1 MKRAERHHLKE
12 DEMVHGVHWLV
23 GFYQRYQRE
32 IAIVA
37 GALVVAA
44 IVFSGLLFVRAQ
56 SRNARSRAIGE
67 VMDVAAE
74 LDQKPEKLADLE
86 KLAGAGRTARLANLE
101 LGKYWA
107 ERSEWDKAETALGRL
122 PADPKDLLYYQ
133 GEDLKA
139 QVALGRKDYDKAI
152 AIYVKIGE
160 EKPKV
165 YPLDAAQFRLAEC
178 YELKGETATALE
190 LFKKLQAD
198 SPQSY
203 FGYEASLKVSKLET
217 RK

>member
-1 MKRAERHHLKE
+1 MKRTERHHLKE
-12 DEMVHGVHWLV
+12 DEMASGVHWLIV
-23 GFYQRYQRE
+23 FYRKYQRE

-37 GALVVAA
+37 GALVVVA

-56 SRNARSRAIGE
+56 GRNARSRAIGE

-86 KLAGAGRTARLANLE
+86 KLADAGRTARLANLE
-101 LGKYWA
+101 LAKYWA
-107 ERSEWDKAETALGRL
+107 GKSEWDKAETYLGRF
-122 PADPKDLLYYQ
+122 PAGPKDLLYYQ

-139 QVALGRKDYDKAI
+139 QVAVGRKDYDKAI
-152 AIYVKIGE
+152 AIYMKIGE
-160 EKPKV
+160 EKPRT

-178 YELKGETATALE
+178 YELKGEVATALE
-190 LFKKLQAD
+190 LYKKLQTD
-198 SPQSY
+198 FPQSY

-217 RK
+217 RR